1 MKISVSAN
9 LTREFAA
16 STARHVIARLK
27 EYGAEV
33 LIDEATKDA
42 FQEEDAARFFPLEV
56 CADACDVM
64 IAIGGDGTIIH
75 AGKTAARH
83 HKPILGINAGR
94 LAFMAGL
101 ERGELDR
108 LQDLLSGNYTLDKRM
123 LLEVMLFD
131 EKGFCI
137 DRIDCLNDVVFTRA
151 FNRNIIDVTVESNGR
166 LVNEYRG
173 DGVIFSTPTG
183 STAYA
188 LAAGGPV
195 INPTIE
201 SILLTPICS
210 HSVNRHSIVFRP
222 DERMTVFASKSDET
236 ELCISCDGEPP
247 VLIRPG
253 CCTVVQ
259 RSLTTAEFIR
269 IKQDN
274 FIEIFN
280 SKMLHP

>member
-1 MKISVSAN
+1 MIVSVNAN

-16 STARHVIARLK
+16 STAHGVIERLK
-27 EYGAEV
+27 KYGAKV
-33 LIDEATKDA
+33 LVNEENRAEFDDESDLE
-42 FQEEDAARFFPLEV
+42 FLPLNV
-56 CADACDVM
+56 CAEACDVM
-64 IAIGGDGTIIH
+64 IAIGGDGTILH
-75 AGKTAARH
+75 TGKAAARCQ
-83 HKPILGINAGR
+83 KPILGINAGR

-108 LQDLLSGNYTLDKRM
+108 LQDLMDGKYTLDRRM
-123 LLEVMLFD
+123 MLEVLLFS
-131 EKGFCI
+131 EKGECL
-137 DRIDCLNDVVFTRA
+137 DRIDCMNDVVFTRA
-151 FNRNIIDVTVESNGR
+151 VNRNIIDITVESNGR
-166 LVNEYRG
+166 FVNEYRG
-173 DGVIFSTPTG
+173 DGIILSTPTG

-222 DERMTVFASKSDET
+222 DERMNVYASKSDEE

-247 VLIRPG
+247 ILIRPG

-280 SKMLHP
+280 SKMLRP

>member
-1 MKISVSAN
+1 MIISVNAN

-16 STARHVIARLK
+16 ATAHGVIRRLK
-27 EYGAEV
+27 EYGAQILV
-33 LIDEATKDA
+33 N
-42 FQEEDAARFFPLEV
+42 EEDKPEFEGESGLRFLPLEQ
-56 CADACDVM
+56 CAEECDVM
-64 IAIGGDGTIIH
+64 IAIGGDGTILH
-75 AGKTAARH
+75 TGKTAARRN
-83 HKPILGINAGR
+83 KPILGINAGR

-108 LQDLLSGNYTLDKRM
+108 LKDLLNGDYTPDRRM
-123 LLEVMLFD
+123 MLEVLVLD
-131 EKGFCI
+131 EAGSCL
-137 DRIDCLNDVVFTRA
+137 DRIDCMNDVVFTRA
-151 FNRNIIDVTVESNGR
+151 VNRNIIEIIVESDGR
-166 LVNEYRG
+166 FVNDYRG

-183 STAYA
+183 STAYS

-210 HSVNRHSIVFRP
+210 HSFNRHSIVFRP
-222 DERMTVFASKSDET
+222 DERMSVFAAKRDEA

-247 VLIRPG
+247 ILIRPG
-253 CCTVVQ
+253 CRTVVQ
-259 RSLTTAEFIR
+259 RSQTTAEFIR

-274 FIEIFN
+274 FIEILN

>member
-1 MKISVSAN
+1 MRIAVKAN

-16 STARHVIARLK
+16 STAHSVIGKLK

-33 LIDEATKDA
+33 LIDEATKDE
-42 FQEEDAARFFPLEV
+42 FPEENAGCMLPLEDCV
-56 CADACDVM
+56 DRCDAL
-64 IAIGGDGTIIH
+64 IAIGGDGTILH

-83 HKPILGINAGR
+83 GKPILGINAGR

-108 LQDLLSGNYTLDKRM
+108 LKDLLDGNYTLDKRM
-123 LLEVMLFD
+123 LLEVLLFD
-131 EKGFCI
+131 EKGGCL
-137 DRIDCLNDVVFTRA
+137 DRIDCMNDVVFTRA
-151 FNRNIIDVTVESNGR
+151 VNRNIIDVSVESNGR
-166 LVNEYRG
+166 FVNEYRG

-210 HSVNRHSIVFRP
+210 HSFNRHSIVFRP

-236 ELCISCDGEPP
+236 ELCLSCDGEPP
-247 VLIRPG
+247 ILIRPG

-259 RSLTTAEFIR
+259 RSRTTAEFIR

-280 SKMLHP
+280 SKMTHP